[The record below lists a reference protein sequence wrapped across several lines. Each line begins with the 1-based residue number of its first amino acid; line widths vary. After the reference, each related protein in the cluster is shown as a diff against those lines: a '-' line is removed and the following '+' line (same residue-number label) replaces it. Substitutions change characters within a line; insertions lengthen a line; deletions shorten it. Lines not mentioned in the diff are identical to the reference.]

1 MALAESEEVHRQ
13 AFNETFAGA
22 GIDWHWSVAD
32 YTDLLKT
39 TGGKERMQRHRKTM
53 GFGPSDAQIAAL
65 HLQKT
70 ARYGEILAQGA
81 LPLRAGVAD
90 LIAHARAIALRLA
103 VATTTSRPNFDAADW
118 TVANLP
124 RDYLHDDLRTLLQ
137 IT

>member
-1 MALAESEEVHRQ
+1 MGLAESEEVHRQ
-13 AFNETFAGA
+13 AFKETFAGA

-39 TGGKERMQRHRKTM
+39 TGGKERIQRHRKAM

-90 LIAHARAIALRLA
+90 LIAHARAIGLRLA

-124 RDYLHDDLRTLLQ
+124 RDYLPDDLRTLLQ